1 MVRLR
6 ATIVAFMHSVL
17 FTTGL
22 GYTRRV
28 HMTKN
33 YHHPKSVS
41 PQFQVAQSL
50 RFKPI
55 MSESFRGLHSSVLQV
70 RFFGTR
76 KWPNRIPFDVSPVI
90 RRENGS

>member
-1 MVRLR
+1 MVILR
-6 ATIVAFMHSVL
+6 ATIIAFMYRVL

-22 GYTRRV
+22 GYTHRV

-33 YHHPKSVS
+33 YHHPKSMF

-55 MSESFRGLHSSVLQV
+55 MSERFRGLHSSVLQV
-70 RFFGTR
+70 TFFGTR
-76 KWPNRIPFDVSPVI
+76 KWPNRIPFEVSAVM
-90 RRENGS
+90 RENGS